1 MEFNVLLEVFFI
13 LLIIIF
19 VIYVVYTKY
28 IKKSSSNNSN
38 FIFTPKNMFNYSPGL
53 LNLYVNEKSDLNSF
67 KGDKNGFKATFLDL
81 INKNYIIFL
90 NQNISNENK
99 ENHHHSG
106 PFVKINKKKSVTK
119 LKPYELDVIN
129 FLKRY
134 NKKGVISLYFIE
146 NDLKNLKSSKKFESR
161 YNSWETHLKNEYL
174 NNKFFKGDS
183 TEFMKELGD
192 FKSYVSGGDITNTD
206 ISPDDI
212 NQFLVY
218 GQAVGIEKKTME
230 NFEKYLDE
238 NSLKNSEIYQIIK
251 VNGLSFV
258 EPGFKGLYLVKPG
271 QHDPNTDVY
280 GY

>member
-1 MEFNVLLEVFFI
+1 MELNVILEVFFV

-19 VIYVVYTKY
+19 AIYVVYTRY

-53 LNLYVNEKSDLNSF
+53 LSFYLNEKSDLNPINGH
-67 KGDKNGFKATFLDL
+67 KYGFKATLLDL

-90 NQNISNENK
+90 NPNTSNSNK
-99 ENHHHSG
+99 KDADYHG

-119 LKPYELDVIN
+119 LKAYELDVIN

-134 NKKGVISLYFIE
+134 DKKGVISLYFIGE
-146 NDLKNLKSSKKFESR
+146 DLKNLKASKKFESR
-161 YNSWETHLKNEYL
+161 YNSWEKHLKNESS

-183 TEFMKELGD
+183 TEFMDELD
-192 FKSYVSGGDITNTD
+192 NFKSYISGQDITKGD
-206 ISPDDI
+206 ISPDDV
-212 NQFLVY
+212 NKFLVY
-218 GQAVGIEKKTME
+218 GLALGIEKKTVE

-238 NSLKNSEIYQIIK
+238 NTLKNSEIYQIIK
-251 VNGLSFV
+251 INGLNFV
-258 EPGFKGLYLVKPG
+258 EQGFKGLYLVKSG
-271 QHDPNTDVY
+271 QHDSNTDVY

>member
-53 LNLYVNEKSDLNSF
+53 LNLYVNEKSDLKSF

-99 ENHHHSG
+99 ENDHHSG

-146 NDLKNLKSSKKFESR
+146 DDLKNLKSSKKFESR
-161 YNSWETHLKNEYL
+161 YNSWEKHLKNEYL
-174 NNKFFKGDS
+174 DNKFFRGDS
-183 TEFMKELGD
+183 TEFMKELDD
-192 FKSYVSGGDITNTD
+192 FKSYISGRDITNAD

-212 NQFLVY
+212 GQFLVY
-218 GQAVGIEKKTME
+218 GMALGIEKKIME
-230 NFEKYLDE
+230 NFEKYFDE

-251 VNGLSFV
+251 LNGLSFV
-258 EPGFKGLYLVKPG
+258 EQGFKGLYLVKPG

>member
-1 MEFNVLLEVFFI
+1 MEFNVLLEVFLI
-13 LLIIIF
+13 LLAIIF
-19 VIYVVYTKY
+19 AIYVVYTRY

-38 FIFTPKNMFNYSPGL
+38 FSFTPKNMFNYSPGL
-53 LNLYVNEKSDLNSF
+53 LNIYLNEKTDLN
-67 KGDKNGFKATFLDL
+67 GYENGFKATLLDL
-81 INKNYIIFL
+81 INKNYIIF
-90 NQNISNENK
+90 SNPTSSNSTK
-99 ENHHHSG
+99 KNNDYSG

-134 NKKGVISLYFIE
+134 NKKGIISLYFIE

-161 YNSWETHLKNEYL
+161 YNSWENHLKNEYS
-174 NNKFFKGDS
+174 NNKFFRGDS
-183 TEFMKELGD
+183 TEFMKELND
-192 FKSYVSGGDITNTD
+192 FKSYISGRDITNAD

-218 GQAVGIEKKTME
+218 GTALSIEKRAME
-230 NFEKYLDE
+230 NFEKHFDE

-251 VNGLSFV
+251 VNGLNFV
-258 EPGFKGLYLVKPG
+258 EQGFKGLYLVKSG
-271 QHDPNTDVY
+271 QHDSNTDVY